1 MYNFLTGHNDN
12 TITATITKTI
22 IMVSQFSRTVTESQ
36 VLVLSSIYFNLKN
49 HSYVLSNIII
59 ILLARKIGEVDHF
72 ATVIQL
78 IIFQPRSL

>member
-1 MYNFLTGHNDN
+1 
-12 TITATITKTI
+12 
-22 IMVSQFSRTVTESQ
+22 MVSQFSRTVTESQ